1 MRNLIIFKTQIYKII
16 KNRLNII
23 LYLSNINTSHK
34 IKNRNNINIISPG
47 IPNKPTIKIVKI
59 LIGIYKS
66 ITTAIKLKTYKIKGA
81 RKKGLTILIK
91 FFKANTSKN
100 FMIKKLI

>member
-1 MRNLIIFKTQIYKII
+1 M
-16 KNRLNII
+16 
-23 LYLSNINTSHK
+23 
-34 IKNRNNINIISPG
+34 
-47 IPNKPTIKIVKI
+47 
-59 LIGIYKS
+59 GIYKS